1 MVFHVIGATC
11 GSDQQIGPHEC
22 HSRLSL
28 RQRAVSGFTG
38 AKTPPRIIAR
48 GVPRNCSCLSTPR
61 HPRTLC
67 LGFRDGILLRGMRS
81 VPEMPRTG
89 LCRTSTVL
97 LTAGRRR
104 GACSITSCF
113 RGLCG
118 SARGPEVPP
127 GEDGS
132 SLESPGTHSCSRTTL
147 KQRKKGRMNLRS
159 DAFGESPVETA
170 LGQQLWGRRVNW
182 GPLNYNHQRSSASLS
197 QLWTS
202 RPGTLPGSSW
212 AVY

>member
-1 MVFHVIGATC
+1 MAQTSKSGRTSVTA
-11 GSDQQIGPHEC
+11 DC
-22 HSRLSL
+22 HCA

-97 LTAGRRR
+97 LTEGRRR

-118 SARGPEVPP
+118 SALVPAEPVGPKFLPARTAAPSSPP
-127 GEDGS
+127 E
-132 SLESPGTHSCSRTTL
+132 P
-147 KQRKKGRMNLRS
+147 
-159 DAFGESPVETA
+159 TA
-170 LGQQLWGRRVNW
+170 VHAQ
-182 GPLNYNHQRSSASLS
+182 P
-197 QLWTS
+197 
-202 RPGTLPGSSW
+202 
-212 AVY
+212 